1 MVKPD
6 NYSGKSLEADIIKWR
21 HVKGGTD
28 RDGKVVSQPLQ
39 LYQAEIID
47 GICQRY
53 GQLPS
58 AVLEENASLLK
69 LLHIVSLNEEKPN

>member
-1 MVKPD
+1 MVNPY
-6 NYSGKSLEADIIKWR
+6 NYSGGSLEADIIKWK

-58 AVLEENASLLK
+58 AVLDEDVSLLK
-69 LLHIVSLNEEKPN
+69 LLHIVSLNEEKPK

>member
-6 NYSGKSLEADIIKWR
+6 NYSGKSLEADIIKWK

-28 RDGKVVSQPLQ
+28 KDGKVVSQPLQ
-39 LYQAEIID
+39 LYQAEIIV

-69 LLHIVSLNEEKPN
+69 LLHIVSLNEEQKK

>member
-6 NYSGKSLEADIIKWR
+6 NYCGGSLEADIIKWK

-58 AVLEENASLLK
+58 AVLNEDASLLK
-69 LLHIVSLNEEKPN
+69 LLHIVSLNEEKPE

>member
-28 RDGKVVSQPLQ
+28 KNGKVISQPLE

-58 AVLEENASLLK
+58 AVLDEDVSLLK
-69 LLHIVSLNEEKPN
+69 LLHIVSLNEEQKK

>member
-6 NYSGKSLEADIIKWR
+6 NYSGGSLEADIIKWR
-21 HVKGGTD
+21 HVKGGSD
-28 RDGKVVSQPLQ
+28 KDGKPIDKPLA
-39 LYQAEIID
+39 LYHAEIID

>member
-53 GQLPS
+53 CQLPS

>member
-53 GQLPS
+53 GQWPS

-69 LLHIVSLNEEKPN
+69 PLHIVSLNEEKPN

>member
-1 MVKPD
+1 MVCS
-6 NYSGKSLEADIIKWR
+6 NNNCGKSLEADIIKWN

-28 RDGKVVSQPLQ
+28 RDGNVITKPVE

-53 GQLPS
+53 HQLPS
-58 AVLEENASLLK
+58 TVLDEDVSLLK
-69 LLHIVSLNEEKPN
+69 LLHIVSLNEEQKE